1 MSAHST
7 PLIATFHAPP
17 CNCDL
22 QIPPSLEA
30 ALTPE
35 LQLAVAKIRLKYAH
49 DIAQL
54 SAAALAEVAKLVQDQ
69 R

>member
-1 MSAHST
+1 MSAHTT
-7 PLIATFHAPP
+7 PLLAIHQAP
-17 CNCDL
+17 CNCEL

-35 LQLAVAKIRLKYAH
+35 LQLAVSKIKLKYAQ
-49 DIAQL
+49 DLAQL
-54 SAAALAEVAKLVQDQ
+54 AAAALAEVGKLVQDH

>member
-1 MSAHST
+1 MSAHTT
-7 PLIATFHAPP
+7 PLLAIHQVP
-17 CNCDL
+17 CNCEL
-22 QIPPSLEA
+22 QIPSSLEG

-35 LQLAVAKIRLKYAH
+35 LQLAVAKIKLKYAH

-54 SAAALAEVAKLVQDQ
+54 SASALAEVTKLVQDH

>member
-1 MSAHST
+1 MSAHSG
-7 PLIATFHAPP
+7 PLMSIQATSP

-22 QIPPSLEA
+22 QIPPTLEA

-35 LQLAVAKIRLKYAH
+35 LQLAISKIRLKYAH

-54 SAAALAEVAKLVQDQ
+54 SAAALNEVAKLVQDH

>member
-7 PLIATFHAPP
+7 PLIAVHPLP
-17 CNCDL
+17 CNCEL

-30 ALTPE
+30 VLTPE
-35 LQLAVAKIRLKYAH
+35 LQLAVSKIKLKYAQ
-49 DIAQL
+49 DLAQL
-54 SAAALAEVAKLVQDQ
+54 SAAALAEVAKLVQDH